1 MSLPNVAV
9 IGTPRSGSSFLARTL
24 VDLGFK
30 LPDLGEE
37 VIMNSSSFN
46 PQGYFESTTVNLLND
61 QLIRCKF
68 GLKYSFLTPPKVNN
82 HSTEIQQRNFSYD
95 LDLNTVTIPMDY
107 HRNLPFY
114 TGQSWDVWG
123 LTRML
128 PGEKWHKAYS
138 KFGMATYDDLGSK
151 LESVKSKIQNQS
163 GIVVKDSRLTFL
175 LDLYEGSFAKVIYL
189 TRAEAPLVQSIR
201 AHYGNRLF
209 TDKTHSGVDWVSNH
223 FNYAISPSTFSH
235 FSMNYR
241 NALEEYGSQMDIF
254 VLTQE
259 DLRNG
264 RKADELHKFLE
275 IG

>member
-95 LDLNTVTIPMDY
+95 LDLNTVTIPID
-107 HRNLPFY
+107 
-114 TGQSWDVWG
+114 
-123 LTRML
+123 
-128 PGEKWHKAYS
+128 
-138 KFGMATYDDLGSK
+138 
-151 LESVKSKIQNQS
+151 
-163 GIVVKDSRLTFL
+163 
-175 LDLYEGSFAKVIYL
+175 
-189 TRAEAPLVQSIR
+189 
-201 AHYGNRLF
+201 
-209 TDKTHSGVDWVSNH
+209 
-223 FNYAISPSTFSH
+223 
-235 FSMNYR
+235 
-241 NALEEYGSQMDIF
+241 
-254 VLTQE
+254 
-259 DLRNG
+259 
-264 RKADELHKFLE
+264 
-275 IG
+275 